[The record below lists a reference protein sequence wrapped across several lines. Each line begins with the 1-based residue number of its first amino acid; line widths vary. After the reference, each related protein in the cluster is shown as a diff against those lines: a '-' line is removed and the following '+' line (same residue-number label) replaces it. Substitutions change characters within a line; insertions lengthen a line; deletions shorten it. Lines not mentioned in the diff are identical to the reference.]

1 MAARHHPDL
10 IMCRK
15 QPGTGAGKLCERC
28 EGKCVICDSYVRPHT
43 AVRLC
48 VECDFGA
55 LAGRCTICGG
65 LGVSDAYYC
74 KECVQQEKDV
84 SGARAGAR
92 SAPCACALL
101 DCAGPASTHAPHT
114 HTRTHTHTHTRTRAA
129 EGWLPQGH
137 QSGHC
142 QGRPALHNQKVWQG
156 PLTPLGRDWRT
167 VCCTLL
173 ERGCTEAG
181 AAGSHSKLCRSAA
194 ARCCPTAQLSQPSLS
209 KQAEPRSCTP
219 AASAAPL
226 NY

>member
-84 SGARAGAR
+84 SGGQRSSARAR
-92 SAPCACALL
+92 M
-101 DCAGPASTHAPHT
+101 
-114 HTRTHTHTHTRTRAA
+114 
-129 EGWLPQGH
+129 
-137 QSGHC
+137 
-142 QGRPALHNQKVWQG
+142 
-156 PLTPLGRDWRT
+156 
-167 VCCTLL
+167 
-173 ERGCTEAG
+173 
-181 AAGSHSKLCRSAA
+181 
-194 ARCCPTAQLSQPSLS
+194 
-209 KQAEPRSCTP
+209 
-219 AASAAPL
+219 
-226 NY
+226 